1 MMSLVV
7 FTQIALFISLMFAC
21 VFVIEKMSDS
31 EGLSSESSSER
42 SEVVASSEEEDSGD
56 YFELNG
62 NFAPYQGEPLA
73 DSEDADMA
81 DGDEDE
87 DGILP
92 SVLEQRYEGQIALN
106 DW

>member
-1 MMSLVV
+1 
-7 FTQIALFISLMFAC
+7 
-21 VFVIEKMSDS
+21 VFVWSKKMSDV
-31 EGLSSESSSER
+31 EVLSSESSSEQ
-42 SEVVASSEEEDSGD
+42 SEVVSSNDEDDDGD

-73 DSEDADMA
+73 DSEDANMSDE
-81 DGDEDE
+81 DEDE

-92 SVLEQRYEGQIALN
+92 SVLEQRFEGEIAVN

>member
-1 MMSLVV
+1 
-7 FTQIALFISLMFAC
+7 
-21 VFVIEKMSDS
+21 MSDI
-31 EGLSSESSSER
+31 EDLSSESSSEQ
-42 SEVVASSEEEDSGD
+42 SEVVSSSEEEDGGD

-73 DSEDADMA
+73 DSEDGDMA
-81 DGDEDE
+81 DEDEDEDE

-92 SVLEQRYEGQIALN
+92 SVLEQRSERQIALN

>member
-1 MMSLVV
+1 MPDVEV
-7 FTQIALFISLMFAC
+7 
-21 VFVIEKMSDS
+21 
-31 EGLSSESSSER
+31 LSSESSSER
-42 SEVVASSEEEDSGD
+42 SEVVSGRGEEDGGD

-73 DSEDADMA
+73 DSEDTDKT
-81 DGDEDE
+81 DDDEDK

-92 SVLEQRYEGQIALN
+92 SVLEQRLDGQIALN

>member
-1 MMSLVV
+1 
-7 FTQIALFISLMFAC
+7 
-21 VFVIEKMSDS
+21 MSDI
-31 EGLSSESSSER
+31 EVLSGESSSER
-42 SEVVASSEEEDSGD
+42 SEVFSSSDEEDDGD

-73 DSEDADMA
+73 DSEDDNMA
-81 DGDEDE
+81 EENEDE

-92 SVLEQRYEGQIALN
+92 SVLEQRFEGQIALN

>member
-1 MMSLVV
+1 MSLAV
-7 FTQIALFISLMFAC
+7 FTQIAWFISLTFAC
-21 VFVIEKMSDS
+21 VFMIEEMSDS

-42 SEVVASSEEEDSGD
+42 SEVVSSSEEEDGGD

-62 NFAPYQGEPLA
+62 NYAPYQGEPLP

-81 DGDEDE
+81 DDDE

>member
-1 MMSLVV
+1 
-7 FTQIALFISLMFAC
+7 
-21 VFVIEKMSDS
+21 MSDIDV
-31 EGLSSESSSER
+31 LSSESSSEP
-42 SEVVASSEEEDSGD
+42 SEVLSSSEEEDGGD

-81 DGDEDE
+81 DDDEDEDE

-92 SVLEQRYEGQIALN
+92 SVLEQRSEGLIALN

>member
-7 FTQIALFISLMFAC
+7 FTQIALFISLTFAC
-21 VFVIEKMSDS
+21 VFVIEEMSDS

-62 NFAPYQGEPLA
+62 NFARYQGEPLA

-81 DGDEDE
+81 DDDDDE

-92 SVLEQRYEGQIALN
+92 SVLEQRYKGQITLN